1 MPLGW
6 AGYTMADEIF
16 DFFYRGQAI
25 TIGSD
30 LYIRAL
36 VSPSSRGGGGTETNY
51 GGYARFTLVRSTG
64 VFPAANGTGA
74 RSNIV
79 DIAFP
84 SATTLGNGN
93 IVAFDIVNTPS
104 GSFSKVYNGGPVLP
118 AIVMVVGKAPTAEI
132 GMMQISF

>member
-25 TIGSD
+25 TIGAN

-51 GGYARFTLVRSTG
+51 GGYARYTLVRSTG
-64 VFPAANGTGA
+64 IFPAASGTGA
-74 RSNIV
+74 RSNIIKV
-79 DIAFP
+79 ELPA
-84 SATTLGNGN
+84 ATTTGNGN
-93 IVAFDIVNTPS
+93 LVAWDVVDTPS
-104 GSFSKVYNGGPVLP
+104 GSFSKVYNGGPILP
-118 AIVMVVGKAPTAEI
+118 AIIMVVGKKPTAEI
-132 GMMQISF
+132 GMLQISF

>member
-6 AGYTMADEIF
+6 AGYTMADEII

-25 TIGSD
+25 TIGSN

-64 VFPAANGTGA
+64 VLGSSVGTGA

-79 DIAFP
+79 KVELPA
-84 SATTLGNGN
+84 ATTLGNGN
-93 IVAFDIVNTPS
+93 LVAWDVVDTPD
-104 GSFSKVYNGGPVLP
+104 GSFSKVYNGGPIIP
-118 AIVMVVGKAPTAEI
+118 AIVMVIGKKPTAEI